1 MTSKGLHSQRG
12 APPLGLCAPGSYD
25 WGKPRERTPCFAE
38 PPPPTPTRY
47 PSSLGS
53 AFARHSRTCTPP
65 RTWPRSW
72 TRPTPRRSYVLR
84 SELKE
89 PDRATWL
96 LFAEEHDESGT
107 AAARPIGYVSARP
120 ARLPHPE
127 VAAGDGEVQR
137 LYVLREYQGG
147 GRGTLLLE
155 TALAWLERRGPRTL
169 WIGVWSENLG
179 AQRLY
184 ERHGFAIVGEYS
196 FMVGSHADREFVA
209 RRECGH

>member
-1 MTSKGLHSQRG
+1 MLRRATPADADALSELARECFRQTFAHLYAAEDLATFLDEAY
-12 APPLGLCAPGSYD
+12 APS
-25 WGKPRERTPCFAE
+25 
-38 PPPPTPTRY
+38 
-47 PSSLGS
+47 
-53 AFARHSRTCTPP
+53 
-65 RTWPRSW
+65 
-72 TRPTPRRSYVLR
+72 VLR

-127 VAAGDGEVQR
+127 VAAGDGEIQR

-155 TALAWLERRGPRTL
+155 TALAWLERHGPRTL

-179 AQRLY
+179 HSGSTNVTGSRSWASTPSWSDHMPTANSSPAGSAGARSHVDAGTRGGTHRCKRL
-184 ERHGFAIVGEYS
+184 AN
-196 FMVGSHADREFVA
+196 AA
-209 RRECGH
+209 

>member
-1 MTSKGLHSQRG
+1 M
-12 APPLGLCAPGSYD
+12 
-25 WGKPRERTPCFAE
+25 
-38 PPPPTPTRY
+38 
-47 PSSLGS
+47 
-53 AFARHSRTCTPP
+53 
-65 RTWPRSW
+65 
-72 TRPTPRRSYVLR
+72 
-84 SELKE
+84 
-89 PDRATWL
+89 
-96 LFAEEHDESGT
+96 
-107 AAARPIGYVSARP
+107 SARP

-127 VAAGDGEVQR
+127 VLAGDGEVQR
-137 LYVLREYQGG
+137 LYVLREYQAG

-196 FMVGSHADREFVA
+196 FMVGSHADREFIA

>member
-1 MTSKGLHSQRG
+1 MLRR
-12 APPLGLCAPGSYD
+12 A
-25 WGKPRERTPCFAE
+25 TPADADALSE
-38 PPPPTPTRY
+38 
-47 PSSLGS
+47 L
-53 AFARHSRTCTPP
+53 ARTCFRQTFAHLYAAEDLATFLDEAYAP
-65 RTWPRSW
+65 S
-72 TRPTPRRSYVLR
+72 VLR

-155 TALAWLERRGPRTL
+155 TALAWLERHGPRTL

-196 FMVGSHADREFVA
+196 FMVGSHADREFIA
-209 RRECGH
+209 RRERGR

>member
-1 MTSKGLHSQRG
+1 MLRR
-12 APPLGLCAPGSYD
+12 A
-25 WGKPRERTPCFAE
+25 TPADADA
-38 PPPPTPTRY
+38 
-47 PSSLGS
+47 L
-53 AFARHSRTCTPP
+53 
-65 RTWPRSW
+65 
-72 TRPTPRRSYVLR
+72 
-84 SELKE
+84 SELARG
-89 PDRATWL
+89 PSVRSVGPTGRRPRP
-96 LFAEEHDESGT
+96 GT
-107 AAARPIGYVSARP
+107 RPIGYVSARP

-127 VAAGDGEVQR
+127 VLAGDGEVQR

-196 FMVGSHADREFVA
+196 FMVGSHADREFIA